1 MPRRTSLAHI
11 LVRVMPAAALCA
23 VAACGGTL
31 KKTFGVKDS
40 APAHVEPNTTS
51 VLGTWVLST
60 PTDSTAFAGASS
72 VELTMQPSRFSI
84 VAAYPSAEAVTIGG
98 SMTVS
103 DAGLVTLTPESGS
116 QRANTGM
123 LVMTVGR
130 PVSLRASAAG
140 NTLVF
145 AAPQD
150 NSPDPSSIW
159 HKKAASIQAGPAK
172 P

>member
-1 MPRRTSLAHI
+1 MPRRTTPSHVLAR
-11 LVRVMPAAALCA
+11 LVPAVVLCA
-23 VAACGGTL
+23 TVACGGTF

-40 APAHVEPNTTS
+40 APAHVEPRTTS
-51 VLGTWVLST
+51 VMGTWVLAT
-60 PTDSTAFAGASS
+60 PADSTAFAGATS
-72 VELTMQPSRFSI
+72 VELTMQPSRFAI
-84 VAAYPSAEAVTIGG
+84 VAAYPSGDAVNIAG
-98 SMTVS
+98 SLTVS

-116 QRANTGM
+116 QRASSGM
-123 LVMTVGR
+123 LVMTIGR

-150 NSPDPSSIW
+150 RSPEPSSIW
-159 HKKAASIQAGPAK
+159 YKKAASIQAGPAK

>member
-1 MPRRTSLAHI
+1 MPRRTSISNA
-11 LVRVMPAAALCA
+11 LVRLAPVAALVA
-23 VAACGGTL
+23 LAACGGTL

-40 APAHVEPNTTS
+40 APAHVEPGTTS

-60 PTDSTAFAGASS
+60 PADSTAFAGASS
-72 VELTMQPSRFSI
+72 VELTMQPSRFAI
-84 VAAYPSAEAVTIGG
+84 AAAYPGGDAVNIQG
-98 SMTVS
+98 SYTMS
-103 DAGLVTLTPESGS
+103 PDGLVTLTPESGS
-116 QRANTGM
+116 QRASSGM
-123 LVMTVGR
+123 LAMTVGR

-150 NSPDPSSIW
+150 NSPDPSSVW
-159 HKKAASIQAGPAK
+159 HKKAAAIQAGPAK

>member
-1 MPRRTSLAHI
+1 MPRRTNRSAVTARL
-11 LVRVMPAAALCA
+11 LPLAALA
-23 VAACGGTL
+23 VAAACGGTL

-40 APAHVEPNTTS
+40 APAHVEPRTTS

-60 PTDSTAFAGASS
+60 PADSTAFAGATS
-72 VELTMQPSRFSI
+72 VELTMQPARFAI
-84 VAAYPSAEAVTIGG
+84 VAAYPSGDAVNLQG
-98 SMTVS
+98 SYTMTP
-103 DAGLVTLTPESGS
+103 DGLVTLTPESGS
-116 QRANTGM
+116 QRATTGM
-123 LVMTVGR
+123 LVMTIGH

-150 NSPDPSSIW
+150 NSPEPSSVW
-159 HKKAASIQAGPAK
+159 HKKAASIQAGQQK

>member
-1 MPRRTSLAHI
+1 MPRRSSLAYVLAR
-11 LVRVMPAAALCA
+11 LVPAAALFA
-23 VAACGGTL
+23 AAACGGTF

-40 APAHVEPNTTS
+40 APAHVEPSTTS
-51 VLGTWVLST
+51 VLGTWVLAT
-60 PTDSTAFAGASS
+60 PADSTAFAGATS
-72 VELTMQPSRFSI
+72 VELTMQPARFSI
-84 VAAYPSAEAVTIGG
+84 VAAYPSGDAVNITGA
-98 SMTVS
+98 MTVS

-116 QRANTGM
+116 QRASTGM

-130 PVSLRASAAG
+130 PISLRASAAG

-150 NSPDPSSIW
+150 NSPDPSSVW